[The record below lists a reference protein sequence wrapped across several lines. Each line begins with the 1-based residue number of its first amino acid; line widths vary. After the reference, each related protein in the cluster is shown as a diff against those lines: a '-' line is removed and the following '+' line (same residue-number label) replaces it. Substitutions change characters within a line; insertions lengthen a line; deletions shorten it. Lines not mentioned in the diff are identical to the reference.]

1 MKTTMINL
9 FQPNLG
15 REEMEAITEVFA
27 SNWLGKGTKVSEF
40 ETNFGQSLEE
50 NPALFLSTTS
60 CTEAIFLSAKLFK
73 FAPGDEIIVPTIS
86 FPSIGSAVVES
97 GATMVFCDVDQ
108 HSLNVRAQD
117 FKELISEKTKAIYVT
132 HYGGVPCDM
141 DEIIKLCHQH
151 NIAIIED
158 SACAVRSFYKGKAC
172 GTFGSMGMWSFDAM
186 KTLSTADGGMMYIA
200 DTNKRIEAE
209 ESLYLGLPV
218 KSKSGL
224 DSSTDGAANWW
235 EFQMNRTGR
244 RAIMNNVTAAMGLV
258 QLNKLDGFIERRKDI
273 FETYYQSLNSVG
285 DINLPPLPSFDH
297 TSSYYFFWIQTK
309 YRDKLAQFLLDQGI
323 YTTFRYWPLDKIDMF
338 SNFVTNTY
346 PNSDYAAKYTLNL
359 PLHQGLS
366 DQEVLLIIKSI
377 KTFYKQL

>member
-1 MKTTMINL
+1 MINL

-15 REEMEAITEVFA
+15 IEETEAITEVFA
-27 SNWLGKGTKVSEF
+27 SNWLGKGKKVSEF
-40 ETNFGQSLEE
+40 ETNFGQSLKEDSS
-50 NPALFLSTTS
+50 LFLSTTS

-97 GATMVFCDVDQ
+97 GATMVFCDVDK

-117 FKELISEKTKAIYVT
+117 FEALISENTKALYVT
-132 HYGGVPCDM
+132 HYGGIPCDM
-141 DEIIKLCHQH
+141 DGIIKLAKQH
-151 NIAIIED
+151 NFVIIED

-172 GTFGSMGMWSFDAM
+172 GTLGNMGMWSFDAM

-224 DSSTDGAANWW
+224 DSSTNGAANWW

-244 RAIMNNVTAAMGLV
+244 RAIMNNVTAAIGLA
-258 QLNKLDGFIERRKDI
+258 QLNKLDGFIKRREDI
-273 FETYYQSLNSVG
+273 FENYFQSLKGVG
-285 DINLPPLPSFDH
+285 DIDLPPVPNFDH

-309 YRDKLAQFLLDQGI
+309 HRDKLAQFLLNQGI
-323 YTTFRYWPLDKIDMF
+323 YTTFRYWPLDKVDMF
-338 SNFVTNTY
+338 SDSVTNTY

-366 DQEVLLIIKSI
+366 NQEVLLIINSI
-377 KTFYKQL
+377 KTFYEQL